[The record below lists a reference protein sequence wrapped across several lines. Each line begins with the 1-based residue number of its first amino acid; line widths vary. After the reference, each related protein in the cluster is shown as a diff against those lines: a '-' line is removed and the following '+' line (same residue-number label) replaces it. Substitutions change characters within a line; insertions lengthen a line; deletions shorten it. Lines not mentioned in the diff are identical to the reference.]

1 MSNDTLRVWLTARVA
16 DYLNRAPA
24 EIDATRP
31 LAQYGLDS
39 LTAVALCADIEDEY
53 GIEADPVL
61 AWDHPSIDAL
71 TAVVTTMIDE
81 KARA

>member
-1 MSNDTLRVWLTARVA
+1 MSDTLRTWLTARVA
-16 DYLNRAPA
+16 DYLDRVPA
-24 EIDATRP
+24 DIEPTKP
-31 LAQYGLDS
+31 LAEYGFGS

-53 GIEADPVL
+53 DIEVNPVL